1 MQGPRPDRAVPL
13 ADEERHH
20 QLKSASAG
28 PPIPHSALAR
38 FHQAPGGRQS
48 GRWSGCLKRPPILAP
63 SIEIAGALGQTHAS
77 SAAPYVIEAE
87 QKRSAKRVM
96 KALERSGRR

>member
-1 MQGPRPDRAVPL
+1 VPGL
-13 ADEERHH
+13 DSAFG
-20 QLKSASAG
+20 ASALPPGAGG
-28 PPIPHSALAR
+28 P
-38 FHQAPGGRQS
+38 QS
-48 GRWSGCLKRPPILAP
+48 GRWSGCLERPPILTP